1 MNFRN
6 RRTRNGIKLKKLQ
19 LYVVARFDIHPTLS
33 SSPARELQSAPT
45 WQPFSLM
52 LSKFCGAHDLRA
64 KTWPSETGD
73 ELSVNVRPSV
83 MKEKNGCSE
92 EVGED
97 YADADG
103 PNRKADCEGGDRR
116 DLS

>member
-1 MNFRN
+1 M
-6 RRTRNGIKLKKLQ
+6 
-19 LYVVARFDIHPTLS
+19 
-33 SSPARELQSAPT
+33 
-45 WQPFSLM
+45 
-52 LSKFCGAHDLRA
+52 
-64 KTWPSETGD
+64 WPSETGD
-73 ELSVNVRPSV
+73 ELSVNMPPSV
-83 MKEKNGCSE
+83 MKEKNVCSE

>member
-1 MNFRN
+1 VPSWEL
-6 RRTRNGIKLKKLQ
+6 I
-19 LYVVARFDIHPTLS
+19 
-33 SSPARELQSAPT
+33 LQSE
-45 WQPFSLM
+45 
-52 LSKFCGAHDLRA
+52 GAKRSPLTQGTAWACRSRHVRA

-73 ELSVNVRPSV
+73 ELLVIMPPSGMKAKNV
-83 MKEKNGCSE
+83 CSE

-103 PNRKADCEGGDRR
+103 PNRKADSEGGDRR